1 MQITSADSRQR
12 QRQLRRQGRL
22 RLLVAT
28 WRTLAIAGLTG
39 GLLWSTSLSGWLLR
53 GSEQINVRG
62 NHWLSD
68 SAIQDLLPH
77 TYPQVMWKIHPQ
89 EIAEGLRQSAPIQT
103 ATITRQLFPPQLI
116 VDVQERPPVAITEC
130 NRCALLTTVPQP
142 GQTSRSNRQS
152 QNRLQVPVADNVWL
166 IDATGMVAPL
176 SSYPN
181 LQGSDR
187 LPTLKVSGFFTP
199 VTSNTTG
206 SGTNNPS
213 IANLMTKVGGD
224 SAVSIDPNR
233 RAQWVNLLR
242 TLQQSPQKIL
252 GVEWQANNHLRLKT
266 DLGPVLLG
274 PYNKSLL
281 AEQLKV
287 LDQMRNLPDQ
297 YDLKQLAYIDLSD
310 PKQPLLQ
317 RRSSHRPPSP
327 SKP

>member
-22 RLLVAT
+22 RLLAAT
-28 WRTLAIAGLTG
+28 WRTLAIAGFTG

-53 GSEQINVRG
+53 DPQQINVRG
-62 NHWLSD
+62 NHLLSD

-77 TYPQVMWKIHPQ
+77 TYPQVMWKIHPH

-116 VDVQERPPVAITEC
+116 IDVQERPPIAITEC
-130 NRCALLTTVPQP
+130 NRCALLTTMPQP
-142 GQTSRSNRQS
+142 GQTGRSDRRAQH
-152 QNRLQVPVADNVWL
+152 RLQVPMADNVWL

-181 LQGSDR
+181 LQGSEQ
-187 LPTLKVSGFFTP
+187 LPSLKVSGFFTP
-199 VTSNTTG
+199 ATATPASP
-206 SGTNNPS
+206 GTNGPS
-213 IANLMTKVGGD
+213 VAHLMAKAGGE

-233 RAQWVNLLR
+233 RAQWVSLLQ

-274 PYNKSLL
+274 PYNRSLL
-281 AEQLKV
+281 VEQLKV
-287 LDQMRNLPDQ
+287 LDQMRNLPEQ

-317 RRSSHRPPSP
+317 RRTGQRPPSP
-327 SKP
+327 SNP